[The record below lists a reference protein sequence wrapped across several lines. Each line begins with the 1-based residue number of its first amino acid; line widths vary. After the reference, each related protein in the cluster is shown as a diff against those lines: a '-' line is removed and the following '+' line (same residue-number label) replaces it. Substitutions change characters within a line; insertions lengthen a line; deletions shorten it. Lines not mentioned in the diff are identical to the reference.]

1 MKVYIFEFCGCFNF
15 MIMFECIERIEECV
29 LNKSFNFII
38 IVVVKN
44 YFLVYLYFVLSCI
57 WNEDEYY
64 GFENSIF

>member
-1 MKVYIFEFCGCFNF
+1 